1 MVLGL
6 EQPLPVMDSDDEVL
20 RAMRKLSEY
29 KSNLE
34 SALYSEFL
42 YRRSDVENLKLLIQQ
57 FLGKFQAQRH
67 VGPVWMHSVPLPPG
81 YGSVVFTYYKQVIW
95 KARAMGFR
103 FSFIMKMCV

>member
-57 FLGKFQAQRH
+57 FLGYYAYCWIFATR
-67 VGPVWMHSVPLPPG
+67 VW
-81 YGSVVFTYYKQVIW
+81 TE
-95 KARAMGFR
+95 
-103 FSFIMKMCV
+103 SFNDVKCFINL